1 MQHKLFITI
10 FIALFSLAFTAS
22 GQKLVNSPFSR
33 FNIGSME
40 PAGSFRTQGMGGIS
54 TALRDNTSIYFSNPA
69 SYSSFDTISF
79 NFDFGI
85 DYSKNILSD
94 GASQYKSDD
103 ANFDHLLMGFP
114 IMKGWGFA
122 LGLVPLSNGYFKIAE
137 TVSEGN
143 PLYDPKTGIYS
154 SYHAGEGGFNNFF
167 MGSGIK
173 INKNF
178 SVGVNMSVLFGQIK
192 RTNQF
197 DFADYYNG
205 FNNRTTENI
214 HLTGINFTYGL
225 QYTASLKND
234 YFFNAGVSLIANKN
248 YNSNYDYLS
257 EKYTAFGTIDT
268 MSYVA
273 DNTKKAYIPGTL
285 SMGISFGKKNKFT
298 TGIDYV
304 TTKWS
309 ASVIPGASGYAADT
323 KSFLFGAELIPD
335 KFSNYSFM
343 KRMEY
348 RIGGHVGDNYFI
360 DKITGEQLKEYGASI
375 GLGIPLRRTLSKT
388 NLFFDFTRRTGPSG
402 SILPKENYFTLGIS
416 LNIYDDYWFRKRK
429 YD

>member
-22 GQKLVNSPFSR
+22 GQKLVNSPYSR

-40 PAGSFRTQGMGGIS
+40 PAGSFRTQGMGGLSI
-54 TALRDNTSIYFSNPA
+54 ALRDNTSIYFSNPA

-94 GASQYKSDD
+94 GVSHYKSDD
-103 ANFDHLLMGFP
+103 ANFDHLLMGFL

-122 LGLVPLSNGYFKIAE
+122 LGLVPLSNGYFRIAE
-137 TVSEGN
+137 TISEGN
-143 PLYDPKTGIYS
+143 PLYDPKTGMYS

-178 SVGVNMSVLFGQIK
+178 SIGVNMSVLFGQIK

-197 DFADYYNG
+197 DFADYYND

-234 YFFNAGVSLIANKN
+234 HFFNAGVSLIANKN

-323 KSFLFGAELIPD
+323 KSFLFGAEFIPD
-335 KFSNYSFM
+335 KFSNYSFI

-348 RIGGHVGDNYFI
+348 RIGGHVGDNYLI
-360 DKITGEQLKEYGASI
+360 VNGEQLKEYGASI
-375 GLGIPLRRTLSKT
+375 GLGIPLRRTFSKT
-388 NLFFDFTRRTGPSG
+388 NLFFDFTRRTGTSG
-402 SILPKENYFTLGIS
+402 STLPKENYFTMGIS
-416 LNIYDDYWFRKRK
+416 LNIYDRWFEKRK